1 MPEESLAAGTRLGA
15 FEVIR
20 LLGHG
25 GMGAVYEVRNVLTE
39 KRLALKVILPAHL
52 ADPESRARFLREVR
66 IAASL
71 DHPNVVRVFEPALHG
86 DTMLLP
92 MELVDGVTLREHL
105 TGDDGRAR
113 RVPVGELVP
122 LLAQVCDGVAA
133 VHAKGIIH
141 RDLKPAN
148 VMVVRGDGGA
158 LVARVLDFGAARHV
172 DKRDE
177 HTREGLALGT
187 PPYMAPEQLAA
198 APDLDARVDVYAL
211 GVIAYE
217 ALVGQRPHGGA
228 GGSEVMAKVLTQ
240 APFPRPRT
248 LRADLPA
255 ALDHAVMRA
264 LAFHRDERTP
274 SVIAL
279 RDSLRAASSTP
290 GDGLDPISELRSAEL
305 VVERPTAPPR
315 APTSPRSLRAAGVLG
330 VLAALLVVVV
340 SVLRTRREPAHAAAA
355 RREPA
360 RASLAVAPV
369 VADVPVVQVLQTH
382 GRAPAAVVARDA
394 GEAPHDV
401 VAAARVSP
409 SGASPTPRTHPRI
422 PRWAR

>member
-1 MPEESLAAGTRLGA
+1 MVEESLAAGTRLGA

-52 ADPESRARFLREVR
+52 ADAEARARFLREVR

-92 MELVDGVTLREHL
+92 MELVDGVTLRQHL
-105 TGDDGRAR
+105 TGGDGRAR
-113 RVPVGELVP
+113 WRSVEETVG

-148 VMVVRGDGGA
+148 VMVVREARGE
-158 LVARVLDFGAARHV
+158 LVAKVLDFGAARHV
-172 DKRDE
+172 DKHDE

-217 ALVGQRPHGGA
+217 ALVGQRPHGAA

-240 APFPRPRT
+240 SPFPSPRA
-248 LRADLPA
+248 LRSDLPD
-255 ALDHAVMRA
+255 ALDAAVMRA
-264 LAFHRDERTP
+264 LTFSRDARTP
-274 SVIAL
+274 SALAL
-279 RDSLRAASSTP
+279 RDDLRAAASGVTAP
-290 GDGLDPISELRSAEL
+290 RDPSSELLSAEL
-305 VVERPTAPPR
+305 VVERPTPLPAARPAREP
-315 APTSPRSLRAAGVLG
+315 LRVAAALG
-330 VLAALLVVVV
+330 VLAGLLFAITVVLRARRADRPSEVPRVAIAAPV
-340 SVLRTRREPAHAAAA
+340 SVVAA
-355 RREPA
+355 
-360 RASLAVAPV
+360 
-369 VADVPVVQVLQTH
+369 VPVVQPLRSDA
-382 GRAPAAVVARDA
+382 GPAPVVRDA
-394 GEAPHDV
+394 GEVPRDV
-401 VAAARVSP
+401 TAAAAVSP
-409 SGASPTPRTHPRI
+409 GASHAPRPRRRL

>member
-1 MPEESLAAGTRLGA
+1 MVEESLAAGTRLGA

-52 ADPESRARFLREVR
+52 ADAESRARFLREVR

-92 MELVDGVTLREHL
+92 MELVDGVTLRQHL
-105 TGDDGRAR
+105 TGGDGRAR
-113 RVPVGELVP
+113 WRSVEETVG

-148 VMVVRGDGGA
+148 VMVVREARGE
-158 LVARVLDFGAARHV
+158 LVAKVLDFGAARHV
-172 DKRDE
+172 DKHDE

-217 ALVGQRPHGGA
+217 ALVGQRPHGA
-228 GGSEVMAKVLTQ
+228 VGGTEVMAKVLTR
-240 APFPRPRT
+240 APFPLPRALRP
-248 LRADLPA
+248 DLPD
-255 ALDHAVMRA
+255 ALDEAVMRA
-264 LAFHRDERTP
+264 LAFARDERTP
-274 SVIAL
+274 SALAL
-279 RDSLRAASSTP
+279 REELLAVTARTSRA
-290 GDGLDPISELRSAEL
+290 GRDPTSELMSAEL
-305 VVERPTAPPR
+305 VVERPTPSPPSR
-315 APTSPRSLRAAGVLG
+315 PTRSPLRAAGVLG
-330 VLAALLVVVV
+330 ALATLLVALTVI
-340 SVLRTRREPAHAAAA
+340 LRA
-355 RREPA
+355 RREDHPSPA
-360 RASLAVAPV
+360 ARVVTTRAALTVDVAE
-369 VADVPVVQVLQTH
+369 VPVVQSLRVDAGTSALPQTADAGE
-382 GRAPAAVVARDA
+382 GRGGAPAALPAA
-394 GEAPHDV
+394 PGEVERP
-401 VAAARVSP
+401 RR
-409 SGASPTPRTHPRI
+409 TPRRL

>member
-1 MPEESLAAGTRLGA
+1 MVEESLAAGTRLGA

-52 ADPESRARFLREVR
+52 ADAESRARFLREVR

-92 MELVDGVTLREHL
+92 MELVDGVTLRQHL
-105 TGDDGRAR
+105 TGGDGRAR
-113 RVPVGELVP
+113 WRSVEETVG

-148 VMVVRGDGGA
+148 VMVVREARGE
-158 LVARVLDFGAARHV
+158 LVAKVLDFGAARHV
-172 DKRDE
+172 DKHDE

-217 ALVGQRPHGGA
+217 ALVGQRPHGAA
-228 GGSEVMAKVLTQ
+228 GGTEVMAKVLTQ
-240 APFPRPRT
+240 SPFPRPRA
-248 LRADLPA
+248 LRPDLPD
-255 ALDHAVMRA
+255 ALDEAVMRA
-264 LAFHRDERTP
+264 LAFARDERTP
-274 SVIAL
+274 SALAL
-279 RDSLRAASSTP
+279 RDELLAVTARTSSA
-290 GDGLDPISELRSAEL
+290 GRDPTSELMSAEL
-305 VVERPTAPPR
+305 VVERPTPSPPSRPPR
-315 APTSPRSLRAAGVLG
+315 SPLRAAGMLG
-330 VLAALLVVVV
+330 ALATLLVALTVI
-340 SVLRTRREPAHAAAA
+340 LRA
-355 RREPA
+355 RREDHPSPVA
-360 RASLAVAPV
+360 RVVPTRAALTVDVAE
-369 VADVPVVQVLQTH
+369 VPVVQSLRVDAGTRALPQTADAGE
-382 GRAPAAVVARDA
+382 GRGGAPAALRAA
-394 GEAPHDV
+394 PGEVERP
-401 VAAARVSP
+401 RR
-409 SGASPTPRTHPRI
+409 TPRRL